1 MYAKFC
7 VNREAASNF
16 MRLFVNRR
24 AYAIQ
29 AERPC
34 RTDPFPITRRGIG
47 RPENQ
52 NRSMMAWCACTS
64 MATSPSVCTRSIR
77 RHNARSGSQLMPIS
91 MEPLESLF
99 QLQWELKQDGVDAAL
114 EQSRRGGHL
123 WIFGAEPLLASEC
136 RIYVYNLALRLG
148 VPVKGGGLKE
158 GIEVFPRQDRIEDG
172 ELGNAIRAPLGVHRK
187 TNRRYW
193 FYEAEPTPEA
203 QLAYLDRLT
212 KLTEAE
218 LRTFI
223 EGMSLPEAYR
233 PVVPASYT
241 PPASSPSYPE
251 FRILD
256 YVRTTRKDGRNW
268 WARCPSCAGAGRD
281 RSGDN
286 LAIQIQDP
294 RFYKCW
300 AGCTKEEIR
309 AALGQSI
316 RKARGRSGSKRMN
329 ASKKQKPESATS
341 RHAVYGLALPA
352 SVLKALQKR
361 GIYCTPGVSLEHQH
375 LASRYVLRGVE
386 SGGAVSDMGR
396 ACAFVAPDGSP
407 LTWLQSLH
415 SIAVNGRHAIFLA
428 ESLVRLEMLRSVQ
441 TYELAITLH
450 TVSHVPGRKRPR
462 DCIEAA
468 VSRTGWCAPIRSL
481 EGGTPRTPGKID
493 SHLLRPRRRSAA
505 STAAV

>member
-7 VNREAASNF
+7 VDREAASHF

-24 AYAIQ
+24 AYGVQ
-29 AERPC
+29 AERPLPNGSVPYYPA
-34 RTDPFPITRRGIG
+34 RNWKTREPKPLDDGVVRMHLNGDITISLYAIN
-47 RPENQ
+47 PDTQ
-52 NRSMMAWCACTS
+52 RSKWVAIDADYDG
-64 MATSPSVCTRSIR
+64 A
-77 RHNARSGSQLMPIS
+77 
-91 MEPLESLF
+91 LESLF

-123 WIFGAEPLLASEC
+123 WIFGAEPLVASEC

-148 VPVKGGGLKE
+148 VPVKGGGLKD
-158 GIEVFPRQDRIEDG
+158 GIEVFPRHDQIKDG

-203 QLAYLDRLT
+203 QLAYIDRLT

-233 PVVPASYT
+233 PVDPASCT
-241 PPASSPSYPE
+241 PPTSSPRYPE

-281 RSGDN
+281 HSGDN
-286 LAIQIQDP
+286 LAIQIQNP

-316 RKARGRSGSKRMN
+316 RKRVTV
-329 ASKKQKPESATS
+329 Q
-341 RHAVYGLALPA
+341 
-352 SVLKALQKR
+352 
-361 GIYCTPGVSLEHQH
+361 
-375 LASRYVLRGVE
+375 
-386 SGGAVSDMGR
+386 GAKG
-396 ACAFVAPDGSP
+396 
-407 LTWLQSLH
+407 
-415 SIAVNGRHAIFLA
+415 
-428 ESLVRLEMLRSVQ
+428 
-441 TYELAITLH
+441 
-450 TVSHVPGRKRPR
+450 
-462 DCIEAA
+462 
-468 VSRTGWCAPIRSL
+468 
-481 EGGTPRTPGKID
+481 
-493 SHLLRPRRRSAA
+493 
-505 STAAV
+505 